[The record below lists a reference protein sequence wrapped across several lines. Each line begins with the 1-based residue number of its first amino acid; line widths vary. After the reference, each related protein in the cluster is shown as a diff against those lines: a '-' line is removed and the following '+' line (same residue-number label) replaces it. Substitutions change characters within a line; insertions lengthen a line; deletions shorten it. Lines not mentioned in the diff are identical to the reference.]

1 VFPEYKDEKNH
12 IIIFL
17 IFLLFLVI
25 NFFNGC
31 AQREHLNPFD
41 PLGPRKSPITLSLVP
56 INSGVELYWTTIELE
71 GVVGF
76 RIYRKKQNQSFFE
89 PIIDLS
95 ADQHSYIDKNVET
108 GQWYN
113 YYVTVLGK
121 NIESSASNIEKVLLG
136 PGEYWI
142 LSQYGYSIN
151 HYSYDLLHRKNTIN
165 VKFAPEDWDWNLK
178 EQKVYLA
185 YPQYRLV
192 SCLDLNSGI
201 EDVFFDDIFIRP
213 IHLKWDF
220 WNNRLLVLDRK
231 KQSVFIFVNT
241 VLVDSIP
248 LPDENYL
255 KIQTTKKGHIW
266 VLGIHNALVFDKNGL
281 PISQINFNTNF
292 TGMDIQYDGY
302 YIYVLTTNMKNGFS
316 NLFQFEETTRTVK
329 VFSIK
334 GNFSI
339 LRKIPDKN
347 YFWAAEKLTIYNQRL
362 VKLSNVG
369 HRLLE
374 GPELENIFDIQINPR
389 DESVV
394 VVDRLGNSLYLFDRE
409 GNLIS
414 NKVGIYDPIKVI
426 IR

>member
-89 PIIDLS
+89 P
-95 ADQHSYIDKNVET
+95 
-108 GQWYN
+108 
-113 YYVTVLGK
+113 
-121 NIESSASNIEKVLLG
+121 KVLLG